1 MSAAANAG
9 APRTGRA
16 TPQYDDA
23 GIARAAAALVAFGT
37 IHIAYPPQQ
46 AIAGR
51 IEVLRQRS
59 LGRRGEPLPGLRLS
73 QLSQAGK
80 TRTFTE
86 YRRQL
91 MSRTLLATGASN
103 PHQVLYLGLEVRV
116 TVKMMCCQILR
127 MLGDPHWDKGN
138 TDEIKQRTREFMH
151 ARGVE
156 LLFVDEIQHLAKEST
171 ERTDVT
177 DELKRFLD
185 MGIVP
190 VVFAGNEES
199 RAFFERNAQ
208 LASRL
213 GPPLELSPVDAG
225 ETAQLAA
232 FKQFCA
238 DLDAAMVT
246 ARAIGSPSSLA
257 EASQLNGLL
266 VASGGHIGR
275 VCRIV
280 EAALE
285 HAVLREADFIELFD
299 LSYAVETFAIPQGY
313 TTANPFLVAN
323 QPTAKS

>member
-1 MSAAANAG
+1 MSAPANPS
-9 APRTGRA
+9 APLTGRA

-23 GIARAAAALVAFGT
+23 GVARAAAALVAFGT
-37 IHIAYPPQQ
+37 IHVAYPPQQ

-59 LGRRGEPLPGLRLS
+59 LGKRGQPLPGLRLS

-103 PHQVLYLGLEVRV
+103 PYQVLYLGLEVRV

-156 LLFVDEIQHLAKEST
+156 LLFVDEIQHLAREST
-171 ERTDVT
+171 DRTDVT

-190 VVFAGNEES
+190 VVFAGNEDS

-238 DLDAAMVT
+238 DLDAAMV
-246 ARAIGSPSSLA
+246 AAKAISKPSGLA
-257 EASQLNGLL
+257 EPIQLNGLL
-266 VASGGHIGR
+266 LASGGHIGR

-285 HAVLREADFIELFD
+285 HASLREAEFVEAFD
-299 LSYAVETFAIPQGY
+299 LSYAVDTFAIPQEY
-313 TTANPFLVAN
+313 TVTNPFLAAAPRAEK
-323 QPTAKS
+323 Q

>member
-1 MSAAANAG
+1 MSSPAT
-9 APRTGRA
+9 PSTPLTGRV

-23 GIARAAAALVAFGT
+23 GIARAAAALVVFGT
-37 IHIAYPPQQ
+37 IHVPYPPQQ

-59 LGRRGEPLPGLRLS
+59 LGRRGQPLPGLRLS

-91 MSRTLLATGASN
+91 MSRTLLATGARN
-103 PHQVLYLGLEVRV
+103 PYQVLYLGLEVRV

-156 LLFVDEIQHLAKEST
+156 LLFVDEIQHLAREST
-171 ERTDVT
+171 DRTDVT

-199 RAFFERNAQ
+199 RAFFERNSQ

-225 ETAQLAA
+225 ETAQLVA

-238 DLDAAMVT
+238 DLDAAMVS
-246 ARAIGSPSSLA
+246 AHAIGASSKLN
-257 EASQLNGLL
+257 EPTQLNGLL

-299 LSYAVETFAIPQGY
+299 LSYAVETFAIPQEY
-313 TTANPFLVAN
+313 TATNPFKTGVPPAGT
-323 QPTAKS
+323 Q

>member
-1 MSAAANAG
+1 MAG
-9 APRTGRA
+9 VLP
-16 TPQYDDA
+16 
-23 GIARAAAALVAFGT
+23 AALGAS
-37 IHIAYPPQQ
+37 Q
-46 AIAGR
+46 AELGVICPAAQGGEAAWAGR

-59 LGRRGEPLPGLRLS
+59 LGRRGQPLPGLRLS

-91 MSRTLLATGASN
+91 MSRTLLGTGASN
-103 PHQVLYLGLEVRV
+103 PYQVLYLGLEVRV

-156 LLFVDEIQHLAKEST
+156 LLFVDEIQHLAREST
-171 ERTDVT
+171 DRTDVT

-199 RAFFERNAQ
+199 RAFFERNSQ

-225 ETAQLAA
+225 ETGQLAA

-238 DLDAAMVT
+238 DLDVALVST
-246 ARAIGSPSSLA
+246 RAIGASSGLT
-257 EASQLNGLL
+257 EPTQLNGLL
-266 VASGGHIGR
+266 LASGGHIGR

-285 HAVLREADFIELFD
+285 HAVLREAEFIELFD
-299 LSYAVETFAIPQGY
+299 LSYAVETFAIPQEY
-313 TTANPFLVAN
+313 TAANPFLVAS
-323 QPTAKS
+323 PFPAKP